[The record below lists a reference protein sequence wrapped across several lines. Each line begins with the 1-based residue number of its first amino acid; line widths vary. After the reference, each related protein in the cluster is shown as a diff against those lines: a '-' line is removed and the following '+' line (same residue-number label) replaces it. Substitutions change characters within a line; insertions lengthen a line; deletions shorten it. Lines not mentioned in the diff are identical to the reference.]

1 MSMKMPTS
9 CVQLCMRAVSP
20 SRNRLKP
27 RGEASFRRYANTG
40 NLVDFFRY
48 LQSLAYSSKAHV
60 MAIVSSDTFSLS
72 LRDVIYRYQSSA
84 INGLWFEMLMMAA
97 NGADHG
103 RVADAAD
110 LDWIM
115 FVCVLILQSLSINK
129 FTSPTVISLC
139 KAAKVPLSGEGAKS
153 REGLQCWKHTIELV
167 ICLVDIHSRC
177 ITDCACSYSAA
188 EHYITAGKI
197 LETYVDITL
206 EPRLP
211 SRNVMIG
218 AARLRQ
224 IIIGALGS
232 PAISV
237 GAVRALV
244 EIIFITAKL
253 DQDSMRSSFE
263 SSTSK
268 RIFFTPDILPKQACA
283 LLE

>member
-1 MSMKMPTS
+1 VSVNSQPRRNQFLK
-9 CVQLCMRAVSP
+9 CLEQLVTLDSAGVRP
-20 SRNRLKP
+20 IL
-27 RGEASFRRYANTG
+27 GEILFEGGDVDENAHFLCSVMHAYANTG

-237 GAVRALV
+237 GAVRV
-244 EIIFITAKL
+244 SI
-253 DQDSMRSSFE
+253 SVH
-263 SSTSK
+263 SK
-268 RIFFTPDILPKQACA
+268 VLC
-283 LLE
+283 EE

>member
-1 MSMKMPTS
+1 MKMPTS
-9 CVQLCMRAVSP
+9 CVQSCMRAVSP

-129 FTSPTVISLC
+129 FTSPTVTPSVLLPINEATSVSFGC
-139 KAAKVPLSGEGAKS
+139 HIIIFHV
-153 REGLQCWKHTIELV
+153 R
-167 ICLVDIHSRC
+167 
-177 ITDCACSYSAA
+177 SYRS
-188 EHYITAGKI
+188 
-197 LETYVDITL
+197 V
-206 EPRLP
+206 RLP
-211 SRNVMIG
+211 KCPSVERVRNPGKAYNAGNI
-218 AARLRQ
+218 
-224 IIIGALGS
+224 
-232 PAISV
+232 P
-237 GAVRALV
+237 
-244 EIIFITAKL
+244 
-253 DQDSMRSSFE
+253 
-263 SSTSK
+263 
-268 RIFFTPDILPKQACA
+268 
-283 LLE
+283 